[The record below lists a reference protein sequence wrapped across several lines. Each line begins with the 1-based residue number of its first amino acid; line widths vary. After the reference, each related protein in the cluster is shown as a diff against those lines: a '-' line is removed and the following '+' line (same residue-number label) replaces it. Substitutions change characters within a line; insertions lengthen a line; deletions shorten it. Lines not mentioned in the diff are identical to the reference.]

1 MCCIRKPSITQTFQ
15 SSRAEKATPRVQL
28 KPEDFMDQED
38 LGEFGIAPQGIR
50 TRDEFAKE
58 DEQEQRSGQRRRKL
72 MQPELGDEC
81 IVPGTP
87 NL

>member
-1 MCCIRKPSITQTFQ
+1 
-15 SSRAEKATPRVQL
+15 
-28 KPEDFMDQED
+28 MDQED